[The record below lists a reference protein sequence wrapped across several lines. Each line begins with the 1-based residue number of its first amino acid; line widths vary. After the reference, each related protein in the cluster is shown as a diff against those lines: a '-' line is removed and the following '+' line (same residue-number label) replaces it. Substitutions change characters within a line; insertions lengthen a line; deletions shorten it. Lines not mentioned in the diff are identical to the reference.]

1 MGTNGGSLGD
11 LWEYNEGSNSW
22 NVRASYGGSARK
34 GAIAMIINNRA
45 YVGTGKGTSG
55 KKASMH
61 EYNPYY
67 TVGVNELENA
77 ISIYPNPTEG
87 IVNIEMSEF
96 KEATVYTLSGK
107 RLLRSKVKSIDISAL
122 SEGVYLIKL
131 EDRNGASV
139 YTLSLIHI

>member
-1 MGTNGGSLGD
+1 MP
-11 LWEYNEGSNSW
+11 
-22 NVRASYGGSARK
+22 V
-34 GAIAMIINNRA
+34 
-45 YVGTGKGTSG
+45 
-55 KKASMH
+55 
-61 EYNPYY
+61 
-67 TVGVNELENA
+67 

-139 YTLSLIHI
+139 YTRLVKE